1 MFRFI
6 PFILCGVFMVG
17 CVHQTQPET
26 PEKTQLEIREF
37 QTRTFEV
44 NDHTRVM
51 KSVLN
56 VLQDEGF
63 MVKNVDRE
71 LGFLSAVKDEG
82 IRGRQEPTFALA
94 SDFGV
99 GFSLGRGMGVR
110 SRFPNGRRAQPPRP
124 THQTIE
130 ATVNVSQ
137 FGEKVRVR
145 ASFQGKVFDNHEA
158 VLRVEQIDDETF
170 YQNFFAKVDKGIF
183 LEHQDI

>member
-1 MFRFI
+1 
-6 PFILCGVFMVG
+6 MVS
-17 CVHQTQPET
+17 CVHQTPEE
-26 PEKTQLEIREF
+26 PEKTQLEIREC

-44 NDHTRVM
+44 SDHTRVM

-71 LGFLSAVKDEG
+71 LGFLSAVKDQG
-82 IRGRQEPTFALA
+82 LYGRSEPQFRLA

-99 GFSLGRGMGVR
+99 GFSIGRGMGMK
-110 SRFPNGRRAQPPRP
+110 SRFPNGRRAEPPRP
-124 THQTIE
+124 THQTIG

-158 VLRVEQIDDETF
+158 VLRVEQIEDEEF
-170 YQNFFAKVDKGIF
+170 YQNFFSKVDKGIF